1 MNIEE
6 IFSKVHFDVMAK
18 YGIVYKGSIYQL
30 LDDILSTLN
39 QLSYLDEDNTYDEV
53 ILKMMVEILDQYDF
67 DDE

>member
-1 MNIEE
+1 
-6 IFSKVHFDVMAK
+6 MAK
-18 YGIVYKGSIYQL
+18 YGIIYKGSIYQL